1 MEIFPF
7 ATNGKAKRVSD
18 RQVNIAPSSL
28 MPDPSGFQLTREGQ
42 SRRLQADL
50 TEAKRERG

>member
-28 MPDPSGFQLTREGQ
+28 MPDTSGFQLTREGQ

-50 TEAKRERG
+50 TEAMRERG